1 MEEHKKY
8 IEETAEAAV
17 LEEDKG
23 QNEGRSISLTYI
35 MRFRDIW
42 AFTMRHALTGL
53 NGCAF
58 WLVMALVVWRLV
70 TGWGELSAKTQT
82 LLILCV
88 VILVWMTIVTPTLR
102 SLRQANALAQAGKPT
117 TYTAGE
123 QGITVRQGEAEEMV
137 SYEYIRK
144 LKITKNY
151 IYAYV
156 QKNSAFIFPK
166 DLVGEDMKALTELLG
181 EKLKR

>member
-1 MEEHKKY
+1 MEEQKDY
-8 IEETAEAAV
+8 IEEAEAEGSEGSVA
-17 LEEDKG
+17 
-23 QNEGRSISLTYI
+23 QTEGRSISLTYT

-42 AFTMRHALTGL
+42 AFTMHHALTGL

-58 WLVMALVVWRLV
+58 WLVLALVIWRLV
-70 TGWGELSAKTQT
+70 TGWGELSSKTQT
-82 LLILCV
+82 LLILCT
-88 VILVWMTIVTPTLR
+88 VILIWMTIVLPTLR
-102 SLRQANALAQAGKPT
+102 SLRQANVLAQAQNPA

-123 QGITVRQGEAEEMV
+123 YGITVQQGEAKETV
-137 SYEYIRK
+137 NYEYIRK
-144 LKITKNY
+144 LKITQNY

-166 DLVGEDMKALTELLG
+166 DLMGEDMEALAALLR

>member
-1 MEEHKKY
+1 MEAKKDY
-8 IEETAEAAV
+8 IEETTEAV
-17 LEEDKG
+17 VSEESAA
-23 QNEGRSISLTYI
+23 QTEGRSISLTYI

-58 WLVMALVVWRLV
+58 WLVMALIIWRLV
-70 TGWGELSAKTQT
+70 TGWGEMSAKTQT
-82 LLILCV
+82 LLILCAI
-88 VILVWMTIVTPTLR
+88 ILVWMTIVTPTLR
-102 SLRQANALAQAGKPT
+102 SLRQANALAQAQDPA

-123 QGITVRQGEAEEMV
+123 HGITVQQGEAKETV
-137 SYEYIRK
+137 GYEYIRK

-166 DLVGEDMKALTELLG
+166 DLMGEDAVALMALLQ